1 MKPIADVR
9 PWPRYMSARVAAT
22 YSDTSPWTVR
32 RNVRPCGRRGRSFVY
47 AIEDVERWMRGE
59 PVVVPA
65 GDTDGRR
72 RQAPTPASE
81 SIARIR
87 SLARSRSSSA
97 ADVAEGEDDMAA

>member
-1 MKPIADVR
+1 MTSTADVR
-9 PWPRYMSARVAAT
+9 PWPRFMSARVAAR

-59 PVVVPA
+59 PVVEATNEPQ
-65 GDTDGRR
+65 DRR
-72 RQAPTPASE
+72 RERRSPAAT

-87 SLARSRSSSA
+87 ELARTARTDLG
-97 ADVAEGEDDMAA
+97 DVACGEGDVAA

>member
-1 MKPIADVR
+1 MKPIEGVR
-9 PWPRYMSARVAAT
+9 PWPRYMSARVAAQ

-59 PVVVPA
+59 PVAVQVA
-65 GDTDGRR
+65 VSDGRR

-87 SLARSRSSSA
+87 ELARPRSSCA
-97 ADVAEGEDDMAA
+97 DDVAEGEGGMAA